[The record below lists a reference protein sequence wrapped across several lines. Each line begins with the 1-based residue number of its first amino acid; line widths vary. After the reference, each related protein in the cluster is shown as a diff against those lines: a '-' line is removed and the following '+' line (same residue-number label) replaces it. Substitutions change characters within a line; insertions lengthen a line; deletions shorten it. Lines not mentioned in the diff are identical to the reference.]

1 MCGACR
7 GITKDEGLTGSR
19 EVREKGT
26 GWRLMKAEE
35 APSHCVSPAILTGY
49 RYMGCIILTKCNF
62 ILTGNRPALTYLA
75 CLRSLLRIHNE
86 TVNIW

>member
-7 GITKDEGLTGSR
+7 GITKDEELTGSR

-49 RYMGCIILTKCNF
+49 RYGGYNIILTKYDF
-62 ILTGNRPALTYLA
+62 ILTRY
-75 CLRSLLRIHNE
+75 R
-86 TVNIW
+86 